1 MSSKCYRESTRKQ
14 RRRRPA
20 SADVL
25 QRQQLPPPRLFRA
38 APVVGC
44 DVAGPA
50 GDQHDAAGAGK
61 RPHVALGRGGLD
73 AEDELGGGGAAGG
86 RLGADFRAQGE
97 SRVKA
102 QFHELGEMCT
112 NQCCVDSDSQELESI
127 LFI

>member
-1 MSSKCYRESTRKQ
+1 MVTYAEKLSFLLRISSQCFRESTGEQ
-14 RRRRPA
+14 RRWRPA

-50 GDQHDAAGAGK
+50 GDQHDAAGAGE
-61 RPHVALGRGGLD
+61 RPNVSLGRGGLD
-73 AEDELGGGGAAGG
+73 AEDELGGGGAAAGG

-97 SRVKA
+97 PRVKV
-102 QFHELGEMCT
+102 QWT
-112 NQCCVDSDSQELESI
+112 DRDRRR
-127 LFI
+127 